1 MRVEVV
7 FALPERQSLMVLEVD
22 PGTTALQAV
31 LQSAILTQYPDLDLA
46 TLRLG
51 IFSRAITPDTL
62 LRDHDRVEIYRPLLA
77 DPKQARRQR
86 AAERKLR

>member
-7 FALPERQSLMVLEVD
+7 FALPERQSLMVLDVE

-31 LQSAILTQYPDLDLA
+31 LLSGVLTQYPDLEPA
-46 TLRLG
+46 MLRLG
-51 IFSRAITPDTL
+51 IYSHAITHDTP

-77 DPKQARRQR
+77 DPKQVRRQR

>member
-7 FALPERQSLMVLEVD
+7 FALPERQSLMVLDVE

-31 LQSAILTQYPDLDLA
+31 LQSGVLTQYPDLEPS

-51 IFSRAITPDTL
+51 IYSHAIAPDTP

-77 DPKQARRQR
+77 DPKLARRQR